1 MAKEERESMNWQPH
15 QRQIRS
21 HFHPNLEITNG
32 DSPPFSITQNL
43 TSVPAS
49 TRPRNSHHMS
59 RQLTD
64 LLQRVRNTGIR
75 IFHPEAPLETLSGVV
90 DGGGFLVDLIGVV
103 GCIAIYY
110 G

>member
-1 MAKEERESMNWQPH
+1 
-15 QRQIRS
+15 
-21 HFHPNLEITNG
+21 
-32 DSPPFSITQNL
+32 
-43 TSVPAS
+43 
-49 TRPRNSHHMS
+49 MS

-103 GCIAIYY
+103 VVSRSITGRCLMRLTAVAVPERKLRFS
-110 G
+110 GVRVGQPVGGGVLREEGGRCRFMRKV